1 MTDKLIGIPRCPSKM
16 ASKQLSWISSCRC
29 SLENHN
35 RRQEIQQEP
44 EFVHRRIRHRFG
56 RERHPPSGRALLGNL
71 ESRFVFSKA
80 ATRIAAIPK
89 SKRDSL
95 DSASCCQYVSVGNP
109 MAVPLKTVLQIEDI
123 PPDFRHLVVT

>member
-1 MTDKLIGIPRCPSKM
+1 MQRDLILAIDQGTTGST
-16 ASKQLSWISSCRC
+16 
-29 SLENHN
+29 
-35 RRQEIQQEP
+35 
-44 EFVHRRIRHRFG
+44 
-56 RERHPPSGRALLGNL
+56 ALLVDSGVNVL
-71 ESRFVFSKA
+71 GTFNVEFPNHYPQPGHVEHDVGEIWVSIREAVLGVLSKTGVD